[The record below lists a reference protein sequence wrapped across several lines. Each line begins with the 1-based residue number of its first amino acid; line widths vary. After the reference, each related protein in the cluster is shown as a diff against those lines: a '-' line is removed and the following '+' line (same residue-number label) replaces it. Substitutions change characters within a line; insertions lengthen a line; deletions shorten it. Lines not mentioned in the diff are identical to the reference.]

1 MTDLSIKIL
10 DVENIKNYEN
20 NPRHNDNAVDA
31 VAESIKQFGFKVP
44 IIIDKDNIIVAGH
57 TRLKAAKKLG
67 LKTVP
72 CIVADDLTPE
82 QVKAFRLA
90 DNKTNE
96 LAEWDFAKLELE
108 LSELS
113 EMNLDFDMSDFGFDM
128 QEFEEPQ
135 EIIEDE
141 VPEVDEENEPI
152 VRRGQVWK
160 LGNHYL
166 MCGDATSKEDI
177 EKLLSAGGEE

>member
-10 DVENIKNYEN
+10 DVKNIKNYKN

-67 LKTVP
+67 LETVP

-90 DNKTNE
+90 DNKTAE
-96 LAEWDFAKLELE
+96 KAEWDISKLELE

-113 EMNLDFDMSDFGFDM
+113 EMDLDFDMADFGFDM
-128 QEFEEPQ
+128 SEIEESQ

-152 VRRGQVWK
+152 VKRGQVWK
-160 LGNHYL
+160 LGNYYL